1 MTKIVFSS
9 LGGGLGNRL
18 CGYINAKFLADT
30 LSAGSYIGWTVD
42 KSCGCSFEEIY
53 APGQVIVEEGWDES
67 TKSDP
72 EKKYLYCIHK
82 LEYAPP
88 FIKEI
93 DSSSLNKEV
102 VECRLHP
109 GPQQLQSFKS
119 YDEIVLTT
127 DHTWPF
133 ITLTTQSKIL
143 LGLKLQPELQ
153 EKIDTFRKQKEIDKS
168 VIGIHIRQTD
178 HLSQKP
184 LEMYFSYI
192 QSVLNKSPEQKFFV
206 CSDSPD
212 AEKEVQQRFPS
223 SVIVY
228 PKKHYAQ
235 KYDQDKRWT
244 AHYPA
249 RWDSTEIPEGEF
261 GAGGYNI
268 VRSKESVLDAVMDL
282 YLLSY
287 TTVSPYG
294 AVGTYHLVA
303 TLLSLG
309 RQ

>member
-1 MTKIVFSS
+1 MTKIVFSP

-30 LSAGSYIGWTVD
+30 LGAASSIGWSVD
-42 KSCGCSFEEIY
+42 KSCGCPFEEIY
-53 APGQVIVEEGWDES
+53 APGQVIVEDGWDES

-72 EKKYLYCIHK
+72 DKKYLYCIHK
-82 LEYAPP
+82 REYAPP
-88 FIKEI
+88 YVKDIE
-93 DSSSLNKEV
+93 SSSLNKKV
-102 VECRLHP
+102 VECRLQP
-109 GPQQLQSFKS
+109 SPQQLQSFKD

-127 DHTWPF
+127 DHTWPQ
-133 ITLTTQSKIL
+133 IPPATQAKIL
-143 LGLKLQPELQ
+143 LQLQLKPELQ
-153 EKIDTFRKQKEIDKS
+153 EKIDTFRAQNQIDKS
-168 VIGIHIRQTD
+168 VIGLHIRQTD

-184 LEMYFSYI
+184 PERYFSYI
-192 QSVLNKSPEQKFFV
+192 QSVLDNSPDQKFFV

-212 AEKEVQQRFPS
+212 TEKAAQQRFPS

-235 KYDQDKRWT
+235 KYDQNKVWT

-249 RWDSTEIPEGEF
+249 RWDSDEVPEGEF

-268 VRSKESVLDAVMDL
+268 VRNRDSVLDAVMDL

-287 TTVSPYG
+287 TSVTGFG

-303 TLLSLG
+303 TILSLG
-309 RQ
+309 RH